1 MKDKREKIRD
11 ILKGFLANGGYVV
24 TLVFICT
31 FIVVAL
37 INLDTTIGVVEKF
50 CQVMMPFILAFFFAY
65 LIKPIS
71 DGIRMLLNKIKKD
84 KGLKLK
90 KVIGITFA
98 YIIVIGALTILVVY
112 IFPQLKDSAK
122 EISSSV
128 KNGYNYLTKHEDEI
142 NASVPFMDV
151 AAIIEY
157 VKNNLLDKLMNN
169 SGNIMPYV
177 YKFSSSI
184 FSTLY
189 NILMGLVISIYIVI
203 DGHRL
208 KQSFKRI
215 IYAFAPKKKA
225 KNICEVLGHCNH
237 IFNGFLFG
245 KALDSLIIGILCF
258 IAMSI
263 LQLPYALLMSLIV
276 GVTNMIPYFG
286 PIIGAIPGAF
296 IYLFIDPKLTL
307 IFAIMI
313 LILQQF
319 DGLYL
324 GPKILGDS
332 TGVKPLW
339 VIFAI
344 IVGGAYFGAIGMFL
358 GVPTVAV
365 FMYLI
370 ELFVKKRFKE
380 RNIKEEDIQ

>member
-1 MKDKREKIRD
+1 
-11 ILKGFLANGGYVV
+11 
-24 TLVFICT
+24 
-31 FIVVAL
+31 VVAL

-71 DGIRMLLNKIKKD
+71 DGIGILLNKLGKD
-84 KGLKLK
+84 KCMKLK
-90 KVIGITFA
+90 KVISITFA

-157 VKNNLLDKLMNN
+157 VKNNLLDKIVNN

-208 KQSFKRI
+208 KRSLKRI
-215 IYAFAPKKKA
+215 IYAFATKKKA
-225 KNICEVLGHCNH
+225 KSICEILGHCNH

-286 PIIGAIPGAF
+286 PIIGAIPGAL

-370 ELFVKKRFKE
+370 DLFVKKRFKE
-380 RNIKEEDIQ
+380 RNIKEEDIK